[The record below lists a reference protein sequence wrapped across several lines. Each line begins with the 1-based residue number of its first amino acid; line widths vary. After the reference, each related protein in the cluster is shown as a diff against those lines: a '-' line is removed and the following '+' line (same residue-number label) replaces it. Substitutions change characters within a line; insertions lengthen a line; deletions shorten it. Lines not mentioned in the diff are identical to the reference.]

1 MNKIDL
7 QKSMD
12 QLKALEILLNTI
24 ENLGNLES
32 PCNPEDYKMYSS
44 ALLLLIRNNEHF
56 KLQLEGL
63 IEEIFREQSE
73 VLLKSTQCDVHKEP
87 IQKITIPKNESFV
100 ETDPIEIRKW
110 YNS

>member
-7 QKSMD
+7 QKSMS
-12 QLKALEILLNTI
+12 QLKALELLLNTI
-24 ENLGNLES
+24 ENRDNLES
-32 PCNPEDYKMYSS
+32 LCNKEDYKTYSS

-63 IEEIFREQSE
+63 VEEIFREQSE

-87 IQKITIPKNESFV
+87 IQKITIPKNENFL
-100 ETDPIEIRKW
+100 
-110 YNS
+110 